1 MSSEAELRAYLLERA
16 LLPSGWSED
25 VRVEIA
31 DDGMIARVMP
41 GGAQAGAERLAGIAL
56 PGMPNLHCHAF
67 QRGMAGLA
75 ERRGPVGDSFWT
87 WREVMYRFL
96 SQLTP
101 DDVEAIA
108 AYAYVEMLETGFTTV
123 GEFHYLHHDPAGRP
137 YADIGEMASRI
148 AAASAATGI
157 GLTLLPSLYTYGGFG
172 GAPPNPGQIRF
183 INATDRFVGL
193 MERSRAIVAKVPGAR
208 IGIAPHSLRA
218 VSPEQLREA
227 AAIFAD
233 GPVHIHAAEQTREVD
248 DCVASLGARPVQWLL
263 DEMGIDKRWCLIHA
277 THMTDDET
285 ARLAQSGAVAG
296 LCPLTEGSL
305 GDGIF
310 NGETYLAA
318 SGRFGIGTDSN
329 IQIDA
334 PAELR
339 QLEYSQRLKSRARNV
354 MTTTE
359 GESTGRSL
367 YTRALAGGAQAL
379 GQPIGAIK
387 PGRRADIVVLDADH
401 PDLAGA
407 SSNDMIL
414 DILIFSTGRD
424 LIRTVMAGGKPV
436 VRESRHHAR
445 DAIAQEYRATVSRL
459 AKG

>member
-1 MSSEAELRAYLLERA
+1 MRAYQFKKA
-16 LLPSGWSED
+16 LLPDGWADE
-25 VRVEIA
+25 VCVA
-31 DDGMIARVMP
+31 VGDDGLIAQVSP
-41 GGAQAGAERLAGIAL
+41 GNPSPGAERIEGIAL
-56 PGMPNLHCHAF
+56 PGLPNLHCHAF

-75 ERRGPVGDSFWT
+75 ERRGPTGDSFWT

-108 AYAYVEMLETGFTTV
+108 AYAYLEMLEAGFTTV

-137 YADIGEMASRI
+137 YADIGEMAARI

-172 GAPPNPGQIRF
+172 HAAPNPGQIRF
-183 INATDRFVGL
+183 INPTDRFVTL
-193 MERSRAIVAKVPGAR
+193 MERSRAIMARLPGGK

-227 AAIFAD
+227 AAIFAT

-248 DCVASLGARPVQWLL
+248 DCVSSLGARPVQWLL
-263 DEMGIDKRWCLIHA
+263 DEITIDQRWCLIHA

-285 ARLAQSGAVAG
+285 TRLARSGAVVG

-318 SGRFGIGTDSN
+318 NGHFGIGTDSN

-339 QLEYSQRLKSRARNV
+339 QLEYSQRLKARARNV

-379 GQPIGAIK
+379 GQPIGALA
-387 PGRRADIVVLDADH
+387 PGHRADIVVLNADH

-407 SSNDMIL
+407 TSDDMRL
-414 DILIFSTGRD
+414 DIFIFSAGRS
-424 LIRTVMAGGKPV
+424 LIRTVIAGGKPV
-436 VRESRHHAR
+436 VEHGRHFAR
-445 DAIAQEYRATVSRL
+445 DTIAQSYRITVARL
-459 AKG
+459 AAQ

>member
-1 MSSEAELRAYLLERA
+1 MRAYQFKKA
-16 LLPSGWSED
+16 LLPEGW
-25 VRVEIA
+25 A
-31 DDGMIARVMP
+31 DDVGVEVGDDGSITRVTP
-41 GGAQAGAERLAGIAL
+41 GHAPEGAELVTGIAL

-67 QRGMAGLA
+67 QKGMAGLA

-96 SQLTP
+96 AQLTP

-108 AYAYVEMLETGFTTV
+108 AYAYIEMLEAGFTTV
-123 GEFHYLHHDPAGRP
+123 GEFHYLHHDPAGQP
-137 YADIGEMASRI
+137 YGDIGEMAARI
-148 AAASAATGI
+148 AAASAFTGI

-172 GAPPNPGQIRF
+172 GAAPNPGQIRF
-183 INATDRFVGL
+183 INSTDRFVTL
-193 MERSRAIVAKVPGAR
+193 MERSREIVAKLPGAT

-227 AAIFAD
+227 AAVFAA
-233 GPVHIHAAEQTREVD
+233 GPVHIHAAEQTKEVD

-263 DEMGIDKRWCLIHA
+263 DEMGIDQRWCLIHA
-277 THMTDDET
+277 THMTEDET
-285 ARLAQSGAVAG
+285 TRLARSGAVAG

-310 NGETYLAA
+310 NGEIYLAA
-318 SGRFGIGTDSN
+318 QGRFGIGTDSN

-339 QLEYSQRLKSRARNV
+339 QLEYSQRLKARARNV

-367 YTRALAGGAQAL
+367 YARALAGGAQAL
-379 GQPIGAIK
+379 GQPIGALA
-387 PGRRADIVVLDADH
+387 PGYRADILVLDADH

-407 SSNDMIL
+407 SGDMVL
-414 DILIFSTGRD
+414 DVLVFSAGRGLIK
-424 LIRTVMAGGKPV
+424 TVMTGGRPV
-436 VRESRHHAR
+436 VRDGRHQAR
-445 DAIAQEYRATVSRL
+445 EAIARKYRDTVSRL
-459 AKG
+459 ANG

>member
-1 MSSEAELRAYLLERA
+1 MRAYRFKKA
-16 LLPSGWSED
+16 FLPSGWADEVGVEVGD
-25 VRVEIA
+25 DGVIVRVT
-31 DDGMIARVMP
+31 P
-41 GGAQAGAERLAGIAL
+41 GTAPDGAEKISGIAL

-67 QRGMAGLA
+67 QKGMAGLA
-75 ERRGPVGDSFWT
+75 ERRGPTGDSFWT

-108 AYAYVEMLETGFTTV
+108 AYAYLDMLEAGFTTV
-123 GEFHYLHHDPAGRP
+123 GEFHYLHHDPSGQP
-137 YADIGEMASRI
+137 YDDIGEMAARI
-148 AAASAATGI
+148 VGASASTGI

-172 GAPPNPGQIRF
+172 GAAPNPGQIRF
-183 INATDRFVGL
+183 INPTGRFVTL
-193 MERSRAIVAKVPGAR
+193 MERSRQIVAALPGAA

-227 AAIFAD
+227 TAIFAD
-233 GPVHIHAAEQTREVD
+233 GPVHIHAAEQIREVD
-248 DCVASLGARPVQWLL
+248 DSVASLGARPVQWLL
-263 DEMGIDKRWCLIHA
+263 DNMNLDGRWCLIHA

-285 ARLAQSGAVAG
+285 ARLARSGAVAG

-310 NGETYLAA
+310 NGETYLAGQ
-318 SGRFGIGTDSN
+318 GRFGIGSDSN

-339 QLEYSQRLKSRARNV
+339 QLEYSQRLKARARNV
-354 MTTTE
+354 MTETE

-367 YTRALAGGAQAL
+367 YARALAGGAQAL
-379 GQPIGAIK
+379 GQRIGAIA
-387 PGRRADIVVLDADH
+387 PGHRADIVVLDADH

-407 SSNDMIL
+407 GGDMVL
-414 DILIFSTGRD
+414 DVLMFSAGRA
-424 LIRTVMAGGKPV
+424 LIRTVMTGGKPV
-436 VRESRHHAR
+436 VRDGRHFAR
-445 DAIAQEYRATVSRL
+445 EAIAQKYRSTVSRL
-459 AKG
+459 ANG

>member
-1 MSSEAELRAYLLERA
+1 LRAYHFETA
-16 LLPSGWSED
+16 FLPSGWAND
-25 VRVEIA
+25 VRIEVG
-31 DDGMIARVMP
+31 DDGAIAAVMP
-41 GGAQAGAERLAGIAL
+41 ASSRGDAERIAGIAL

-75 ERRGPVGDSFWT
+75 ERRGPTGDSFWT

-96 SQLTP
+96 SRLTP
-101 DDVEAIA
+101 DDVEVIA
-108 AYAYVEMLETGFTTV
+108 AYAYAEMLEAGFTTV
-123 GEFHYLHHDPAGRP
+123 GEFHYLHHDPAGQP
-137 YADIGEMASRI
+137 YADIGEMAARI

-172 GAPPNPGQIRF
+172 GAAPNPGQIRF
-183 INATDRFVGL
+183 INPTDRFVTL
-193 MERSRAIVAKVPGAR
+193 MERSRDIVAKLPRAA

-218 VSPEQLREA
+218 VSPDQLREV
-227 AAIFAD
+227 AAIFAS
-233 GPVHIHAAEQTREVD
+233 GPVHIHAAEQTREVE
-248 DCVASLGARPVQWLL
+248 DCVATLGARPVQWLL
-263 DEMGIDKRWCLIHA
+263 DNVGLDERWCLIHA
-277 THMTDDET
+277 THMTGDET
-285 ARLAQSGAVAG
+285 TRLAQSGAVAG

-318 SGRFGIGTDSN
+318 KGRFGIGTDSN

-339 QLEYSQRLKSRARNV
+339 QLEYSQRLKARARNV

-367 YTRALAGGAQAL
+367 YARALAGGAQAL
-379 GQPIGAIK
+379 RQPIGALA
-387 PGRRADIVVLDADH
+387 PGYRADIVILDAGS

-407 SSNDMIL
+407 SGDMAL
-414 DILIFSTGRD
+414 DVLVFSTGRG
-424 LIRTVMAGGKPV
+424 LIRTVIAGGRTV
-436 VRESRHHAR
+436 VSAGRHHDR
-445 DAIAQEYRATVSRL
+445 DAIAQKYRVTISRL